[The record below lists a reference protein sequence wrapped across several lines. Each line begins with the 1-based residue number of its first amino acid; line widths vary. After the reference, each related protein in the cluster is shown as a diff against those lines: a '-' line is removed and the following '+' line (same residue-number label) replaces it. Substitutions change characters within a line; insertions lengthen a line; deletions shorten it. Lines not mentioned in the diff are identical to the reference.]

1 MENINYQ
8 LRSFTSAKRFSAA
21 EYSFLVSGVESH
33 INAFGVEEL
42 NFPSGVFDNFQALGT
57 KLKDLVRQ
65 SKVSTETA
73 KIQKIEEEIDDLLV
87 TIIGVIRST
96 MKSPVA
102 NKKEAST
109 ELYNAIGTYG
119 DAYRKAMRYKMGL
132 VDSLL
137 YDLAKPELSELVSAL
152 GLDNE
157 VESLTLK
164 HAQCKV
170 LMDSRSNAKVK
181 ISKDKTLNIR
191 KKIDELLEIM
201 VTCIRSLYYKT
212 PTDELGEL
220 ILSLNQLLAESET
233 NYNQRMAHTKKKEE
247 EEKETE
253 PSQPSSGGENLDP
266 PEEEGNTDN
275 SGNTEN
281 SDTSSPSVK

>member
-1 MENINYQ
+1 MTKKDFS

-21 EYSFLVSGVESH
+21 EYSFLVSGVEGQ
-33 INAFGVEEL
+33 INAFGVEGL
-42 NFPSGVFDNFQALGT
+42 DFPSGVFDNFQALGT

-65 SKVSTETA
+65 SKVSKETA

-87 TIIGVIRST
+87 AIIGVIRST

-109 ELYNAIGTYG
+109 ELYNAIGTYT
-119 DAYRKAMRYKMGL
+119 DAYRKAIRYKMGL

-152 GLDNE
+152 GLDTE

-181 ISKDKTLNIR
+181 ISRKKILDIR
-191 KKIDELLEIM
+191 KEIDELLEIM

-212 PTDELGEL
+212 PTEELAEL

-233 NYNQRMAHTKKKEE
+233 NYNQRMAHTKKKEDGE
-247 EEKETE
+247 EEEDAGNSDSSENSGDSETPE
-253 PSQPSSGGENLDP
+253 PSDSSEQ
-266 PEEEGNTDN
+266 
-275 SGNTEN
+275 
-281 SDTSSPSVK
+281 

>member
-1 MENINYQ
+1 MTKNDYS

-21 EYSFLVSGVESH
+21 EYSFLISGVEGQ
-33 INAFGVEEL
+33 INAFGVEGL
-42 NFPSGVFDNFQALGT
+42 DFPSGVFDNFQALGT

-65 SKVSTETA
+65 SKVSKETA

-87 TIIGVIRST
+87 AIIGVIRST

-109 ELYNAIGTYG
+109 ELYNAIGTYT
-119 DAYRKAMRYKMGL
+119 DAYRKAIRYKMGL

-152 GLDNE
+152 GLDTE

-181 ISKDKTLNIR
+181 ISRSKILDIR
-191 KKIDELLEIM
+191 KEIDELLEIM

-233 NYNQRMAHTKKKEE
+233 SYNQRMAHTKKKEDGE
-247 EEKETE
+247 EEEDAGNSDSSENPDDSEAPE
-253 PSQPSSGGENLDP
+253 PSDSSEQ
-266 PEEEGNTDN
+266 
-275 SGNTEN
+275 
-281 SDTSSPSVK
+281 

>member
-1 MENINYQ
+1 MTKNDYS

-21 EYSFLVSGVESH
+21 EYSFLISGVEGQ
-33 INAFGVEEL
+33 INAFGVEGL
-42 NFPSGVFDNFQALGT
+42 DFPSGVFDNFQALGT

-65 SKVSTETA
+65 SKVSKETA

-87 TIIGVIRST
+87 AIIGVIRST

-109 ELYNAIGTYG
+109 ELYNAIGTYT
-119 DAYRKAMRYKMGL
+119 DAYRKAIRYKMGL

-233 NYNQRMAHTKKKEE
+233 SYNQRMAHTKKKEDGE
-247 EEKETE
+247 EEEDAGNSDSSENSGDSEAPE
-253 PSQPSSGGENLDP
+253 PSDSSEQ
-266 PEEEGNTDN
+266 
-275 SGNTEN
+275 
-281 SDTSSPSVK
+281 

>member
-1 MENINYQ
+1 MTKKDFT

-21 EYSFLVSGVESH
+21 EYSFLISGVEGQ
-33 INAFGVEEL
+33 INAFGVEGL
-42 NFPSGVFDNFQALGT
+42 DFPSGVFDNFQALGT

-65 SKVSTETA
+65 SKVSKETA

-102 NKKEAST
+102 NKKEVST

-181 ISKDKTLNIR
+181 ISKDKTRSIR
-191 KKIDELLEIM
+191 KEIDQLLEIM

-233 NYNQRMAHTKKKEE
+233 SYNQRMAHTKKKEDGAE
-247 EEKETE
+247 EEDAGN
-253 PSQPSSGGENLDP
+253 SGSSE
-266 PEEEGNTDN
+266 N
-275 SGNTEN
+275 SGNSEAPEP
-281 SDTSSPSVK
+281 SDSAEQ

>member
-1 MENINYQ
+1 MKEKDFS

-21 EYSFLVSGVESH
+21 EYSFLISGVEGQ
-33 INAFGVEEL
+33 INAFGVEGL
-42 NFPSGVFDNFQALGT
+42 DFPSGVFDNFQALGT

-65 SKVSTETA
+65 SKVSKETA

-87 TIIGVIRST
+87 AIIGVIRST

-109 ELYNAIGTYG
+109 ELYNAIGTYT
-119 DAYRKAMRYKMGL
+119 DAYRKAIRYKMGL

-137 YDLAKPELSELVSAL
+137 YDLVKPELSELVSAL
-152 GLDNE
+152 GLDTE

-181 ISKDKTLNIR
+181 ISKDKTRNIR
-191 KKIDELLEIM
+191 KEIDELLEIM

-233 NYNQRMAHTKKKEE
+233 SYNQRMAHTKKKEDGE
-247 EEKETE
+247 EEEDAGNSDSSENSGDSEAPE
-253 PSQPSSGGENLDP
+253 PSDSSEQ
-266 PEEEGNTDN
+266 
-275 SGNTEN
+275 
-281 SDTSSPSVK
+281 

>member
-1 MENINYQ
+1 MKEKDFT

-21 EYSFLVSGVESH
+21 EYSFLISGVEGQ
-33 INAFGVEEL
+33 INAFGVEGL
-42 NFPSGVFDNFQALGT
+42 DFPSGVFDNFQALGT

-65 SKVSTETA
+65 SKVSKETA

-87 TIIGVIRST
+87 AIIGVIRST

-109 ELYNAIGTYG
+109 ELYNAIGTYT
-119 DAYRKAMRYKMGL
+119 DAYRKAIRYKMGL

-137 YDLAKPELSELVSAL
+137 YDLVKPELSELVSAL

-181 ISKDKTLNIR
+181 ISRKKILDIR
-191 KKIDELLEIM
+191 KEIDELLEIM

-233 NYNQRMAHTKKKEE
+233 NYNQRMAHTKKKEDGE
-247 EEKETE
+247 EEEDA
-253 PSQPSSGGENLDP
+253 G
-266 PEEEGNTDN
+266 N
-275 SGNTEN
+275 SGSSEN
-281 SDTSSPSVK
+281 SGDSEVPEASDSSEQ

>member
-1 MENINYQ
+1 MTKNDYS

-21 EYSFLVSGVESH
+21 EYSFLISGVEGQ
-33 INAFGVEEL
+33 INAFGVEGL
-42 NFPSGVFDNFQALGT
+42 DFPSGVFDNFQALGT

-65 SKVSTETA
+65 SKVSKETA

-87 TIIGVIRST
+87 AIIGVIRST

-109 ELYNAIGTYG
+109 ELYNAIGTYT
-119 DAYRKAMRYKMGL
+119 DAYRKAIRYKMGL

-181 ISKDKTLNIR
+181 ISRSKILDIR
-191 KKIDELLEIM
+191 KEIDELLEIM
-201 VTCIRSLYYKT
+201 VTCIRSLYYKA
-212 PTDELGEL
+212 PTDELAEL

-233 NYNQRMAHTKKKEE
+233 NYNQRMAHTKKKEDGE
-247 EEKETE
+247 EEEDAGNSDSSENSGDSEATE
-253 PSQPSSGGENLDP
+253 PSDSAEQ
-266 PEEEGNTDN
+266 
-275 SGNTEN
+275 
-281 SDTSSPSVK
+281 

>member
-1 MENINYQ
+1 MTKKDFT

-21 EYSFLVSGVESH
+21 EYSFLISGVEGQ

-42 NFPSGVFDNFQALGT
+42 DFPSGVFDNFQALGT

-65 SKVSTETA
+65 SKVSKETA

-102 NKKEAST
+102 NKKEVST

-181 ISKDKTLNIR
+181 ISKDKTRSIR
-191 KKIDELLEIM
+191 KEIDQLLEIM

-233 NYNQRMAHTKKKEE
+233 SYNQRMTHTKKKENGE
-247 EEKETE
+247 EEEDAGNSDSSENSGDSEATE
-253 PSQPSSGGENLDP
+253 PSDSS
-266 PEEEGNTDN
+266 EE
-275 SGNTEN
+275 
-281 SDTSSPSVK
+281 

>member
-42 NFPSGVFDNFQALGT
+42 DFPSGVFDNFQALGT

-65 SKVSTETA
+65 SKVSKETA

-87 TIIGVIRST
+87 AIIGVIRST
-96 MKSPVA
+96 MKSPVT
-102 NKKEAST
+102 NKKEVST
-109 ELYNAIGTYG
+109 ELYNAIGTYT
-119 DAYRKAMRYKMGL
+119 DAYRKAIRYKMGL

-181 ISKDKTLNIR
+181 ISRSKILDIR
-191 KKIDELLEIM
+191 KEIDELLEIM

-233 NYNQRMAHTKKKEE
+233 NYNQRMAHTKKKEDGE
-247 EEKETE
+247 EEEDAGNSDSSENSGDSEATE
-253 PSQPSSGGENLDP
+253 PSDSSEQ
-266 PEEEGNTDN
+266 
-275 SGNTEN
+275 
-281 SDTSSPSVK
+281 

>member
-1 MENINYQ
+1 MTETTVF

-21 EYSFLVSGVESH
+21 EYSFLISGVEGQ
-33 INAFGVEEL
+33 INAFGVEGL
-42 NFPSGVFDNFQALGT
+42 DFPSGVFDNFQALGT

-65 SKVSTETA
+65 SKVSKETA

-87 TIIGVIRST
+87 AIIGVIRST
-96 MKSPVA
+96 MKSPVT
-102 NKKEAST
+102 NKKEVST
-109 ELYNAIGTYG
+109 ELYNAIGTYT
-119 DAYRKAMRYKMGL
+119 DAYRKAIRYKMGL

-152 GLDNE
+152 GLDTE

-181 ISKDKTLNIR
+181 ISRKKILDIR
-191 KKIDELLEIM
+191 KEIDELLEIM

-233 NYNQRMAHTKKKEE
+233 NYNQRMAHTKKKEDA
-247 EEKETE
+247 EKEEDAGNSDSSENPGDSEAPE
-253 PSQPSSGGENLDP
+253 PSDSAEQ
-266 PEEEGNTDN
+266 
-275 SGNTEN
+275 
-281 SDTSSPSVK
+281 

>member
-1 MENINYQ
+1 MTKNDYS

-21 EYSFLVSGVESH
+21 EYSFLISGVEGQ

-42 NFPSGVFDNFQALGT
+42 DFPSGVFDNFQALGT

-65 SKVSTETA
+65 SKVSKETA

-87 TIIGVIRST
+87 AIIGVIRST
-96 MKSPVA
+96 IKSPVA

-109 ELYNAIGTYG
+109 ELYNAIGTYT
-119 DAYRKAMRYKMGL
+119 DAYRKAIRYKMGL

-152 GLDNE
+152 GLDTE

-181 ISKDKTLNIR
+181 ISRSKILDIR
-191 KKIDELLEIM
+191 KEIDELLEVM

-233 NYNQRMAHTKKKEE
+233 SYNQRMAHTKKKEDGE
-247 EEKETE
+247 EEEDAGNSDSSENSGDSETPE
-253 PSQPSSGGENLDP
+253 PSDSAEQ
-266 PEEEGNTDN
+266 
-275 SGNTEN
+275 
-281 SDTSSPSVK
+281 

>member
-42 NFPSGVFDNFQALGT
+42 DFPSGVFDNFQALGT

-65 SKVSTETA
+65 SKVSKETA

-87 TIIGVIRST
+87 AIIGVIRST

-181 ISKDKTLNIR
+181 ISKDKTRSIR
-191 KKIDELLEIM
+191 KEIDQLLEIM

-233 NYNQRMAHTKKKEE
+233 SYNQRMAHTKKKEDGE
-247 EEKETE
+247 EEENAGNSDSSENSGDSEATE
-253 PSQPSSGGENLDP
+253 PSEPSDES
-266 PEEEGNTDN
+266 EE
-275 SGNTEN
+275 
-281 SDTSSPSVK
+281 

>member
-21 EYSFLVSGVESH
+21 EYSFLISGVEGQ

-42 NFPSGVFDNFQALGT
+42 DFPSGVFDNFQALGT

-65 SKVSTETA
+65 SKVSKETA

-87 TIIGVIRST
+87 AIIGVIRST
-96 MKSPVA
+96 MKSPVS
-102 NKKEAST
+102 NKKEVST

-181 ISKDKTLNIR
+181 ISRKKILDIR
-191 KKIDELLEIM
+191 KEIDELLEIM

-233 NYNQRMAHTKKKEE
+233 SYNQRMAHTKKKEDGE
-247 EEKETE
+247 EEEDAGNSDSSENSGDSEAPE
-253 PSQPSSGGENLDP
+253 PSDSSEQ
-266 PEEEGNTDN
+266 
-275 SGNTEN
+275 
-281 SDTSSPSVK
+281 

>member
-42 NFPSGVFDNFQALGT
+42 DFPSGVFDNFQALGT

-87 TIIGVIRST
+87 AIIGVTRST
-96 MKSPVA
+96 LKSPVA

-152 GLDNE
+152 GLDTE

-181 ISKDKTLNIR
+181 ISRSKILDIR
-191 KKIDELLEIM
+191 KEIDELLEIM

-233 NYNQRMAHTKKKEE
+233 NYNQRMAHTKKKEDGE
-247 EEKETE
+247 EEEDAGNSDSSENSGDSEATE
-253 PSQPSSGGENLDP
+253 PSDSS
-266 PEEEGNTDN
+266 EE
-275 SGNTEN
+275 
-281 SDTSSPSVK
+281 

>member
-1 MENINYQ
+1 MTKNDYS

-21 EYSFLVSGVESH
+21 EYSFLISGVEGQ

-42 NFPSGVFDNFQALGT
+42 DFPSGVFDNFQALGT

-65 SKVSTETA
+65 SKVSKETA

-87 TIIGVIRST
+87 AIIGVIRST

-102 NKKEAST
+102 NKKEVST
-109 ELYNAIGTYG
+109 ELYNAIGTYT
-119 DAYRKAMRYKMGL
+119 DAYRKAIRYKMGL

-152 GLDNE
+152 GLDTE

-181 ISKDKTLNIR
+181 ISRSKILDIR
-191 KKIDELLEIM
+191 KEIDQLLEIM

-233 NYNQRMAHTKKKEE
+233 SYNQRMAHTKKKEDGE
-247 EEKETE
+247 EEEDAGNSDSSENPDDSEAPE
-253 PSQPSSGGENLDP
+253 PSDSS
-266 PEEEGNTDN
+266 EE
-275 SGNTEN
+275 
-281 SDTSSPSVK
+281 

>member
-1 MENINYQ
+1 MKENIFS

-21 EYSFLVSGVESH
+21 EYSFLISGVEGQ
-33 INAFGVEEL
+33 INAFGVEGL
-42 NFPSGVFDNFQALGT
+42 DFPSGVFDNFQALGT

-65 SKVSTETA
+65 SKVSKETA

-87 TIIGVIRST
+87 AIIGVIRST
-96 MKSPVA
+96 MKSPVT
-102 NKKEAST
+102 NKKEVST
-109 ELYNAIGTYG
+109 ELYNAIGTYT
-119 DAYRKAMRYKMGL
+119 DAYRKAIRYKMGL

-152 GLDNE
+152 GLETE

-181 ISKDKTLNIR
+181 ISRSKILDIR
-191 KKIDELLEIM
+191 KEIDQLLEIM
-201 VTCIRSLYYKT
+201 LTCIRSLYYKT

-233 NYNQRMAHTKKKEE
+233 SYNQRMAHTKKKEDGE
-247 EEKETE
+247 EEEDAGNSDSSENSGDSEVPE
-253 PSQPSSGGENLDP
+253 PSDSAEQ
-266 PEEEGNTDN
+266 
-275 SGNTEN
+275 
-281 SDTSSPSVK
+281 

>member
-1 MENINYQ
+1 MTKKDFS

-21 EYSFLVSGVESH
+21 EYSFLISGVEGQ
-33 INAFGVEEL
+33 INAFGVEGL
-42 NFPSGVFDNFQALGT
+42 DFPSGVFDNFQALGT

-65 SKVSTETA
+65 SKVSKETA

-87 TIIGVIRST
+87 AIIGVIRST

-102 NKKEAST
+102 NKKEVST

-181 ISKDKTLNIR
+181 ISKDKTRSIR
-191 KKIDELLEIM
+191 KEIDQLLEIM

-233 NYNQRMAHTKKKEE
+233 SYNQRMAHTKKKEDGE
-247 EEKETE
+247 EEEDAGNSDSSENSGDSEAPE
-253 PSQPSSGGENLDP
+253 PSDSSEQ
-266 PEEEGNTDN
+266 
-275 SGNTEN
+275 
-281 SDTSSPSVK
+281 

>member
-21 EYSFLVSGVESH
+21 EYSFLISGVEGQ
-33 INAFGVEEL
+33 INAFGVEGL
-42 NFPSGVFDNFQALGT
+42 DFPSGVFDNFQALGT

-65 SKVSTETA
+65 SKVSKETA

-87 TIIGVIRST
+87 AIIGVIRST

-137 YDLAKPELSELVSAL
+137 YDLAKPELTELVSAL

-164 HAQCKV
+164 HAQCRV

-181 ISKDKTLNIR
+181 ISKDKTRNIR
-191 KKIDELLEIM
+191 KEIDQLLEIM

-233 NYNQRMAHTKKKEE
+233 NYNQRMAHTKKKEDGE
-247 EEKETE
+247 EEEDAGNSDSSENSGDSEAPE
-253 PSQPSSGGENLDP
+253 PSDSAEQ
-266 PEEEGNTDN
+266 
-275 SGNTEN
+275 
-281 SDTSSPSVK
+281 

>member
-1 MENINYQ
+1 MTKKDFT

-21 EYSFLVSGVESH
+21 EYSFLISGVEGQ
-33 INAFGVEEL
+33 INAFGVEGL
-42 NFPSGVFDNFQALGT
+42 DFPSGVFDNFQALGT

-65 SKVSTETA
+65 SKVSKETA

-87 TIIGVIRST
+87 AIIGVIRST

-102 NKKEAST
+102 NKKEVST

-181 ISKDKTLNIR
+181 ISKDKTRSIR
-191 KKIDELLEIM
+191 KEIDQLLEIM

-233 NYNQRMAHTKKKEE
+233 NYNQRMAHTKKKEDGE
-247 EEKETE
+247 EEEDAGNSDSSENSGDSEATE
-253 PSQPSSGGENLDP
+253 PSDSS
-266 PEEEGNTDN
+266 EE
-275 SGNTEN
+275 
-281 SDTSSPSVK
+281 

>member
-1 MENINYQ
+1 MKENTCS

-21 EYSFLVSGVESH
+21 EYSFLVSGVEGQ
-33 INAFGVEEL
+33 INAFGVEGL
-42 NFPSGVFDNFQALGT
+42 DFPSGVFDNFQALGT

-65 SKVSTETA
+65 SKVSKETA

-87 TIIGVIRST
+87 AIIGVIRST

-109 ELYNAIGTYG
+109 ELYNAIGTYT
-119 DAYRKAMRYKMGL
+119 DAYRKAIRYKMGL

-137 YDLAKPELSELVSAL
+137 YDLVKPELSELVSAL

-157 VESLTLK
+157 IESLTLK

-181 ISKDKTLNIR
+181 VSRSKILDIR
-191 KKIDELLEIM
+191 KEIDELLEIM

-212 PTDELGEL
+212 PTDELAEL

-233 NYNQRMAHTKKKEE
+233 SYNQRMAHTKKKEDGE
-247 EEKETE
+247 EEEDAGNSDSSENSGDSEAPE
-253 PSQPSSGGENLDP
+253 PSDSAEQ
-266 PEEEGNTDN
+266 
-275 SGNTEN
+275 
-281 SDTSSPSVK
+281 

>member
-1 MENINYQ
+1 MKENTFS

-21 EYSFLVSGVESH
+21 EYSFLISGVEGQ
-33 INAFGVEEL
+33 INAFGVEGL
-42 NFPSGVFDNFQALGT
+42 DFPSGVFDNFQALGT

-65 SKVSTETA
+65 SKVSKETA
-73 KIQKIEEEIDDLLV
+73 KIQKIEEEIDGLLV
-87 TIIGVIRST
+87 AIIGVIRST
-96 MKSPVA
+96 MKSPVS

-109 ELYNAIGTYG
+109 ELYNAIGTYT
-119 DAYRKAMRYKMGL
+119 DAYRKAIRYKMGL

-181 ISKDKTLNIR
+181 ISR
-191 KKIDELLEIM
+191 KKILDIRKEIDQLLEIM

-233 NYNQRMAHTKKKEE
+233 NYNQRMAHTKKKENGAE
-247 EEKETE
+247 EE
-253 PSQPSSGGENLDP
+253 DA
-266 PEEEGNTDN
+266 
-275 SGNTEN
+275 EN
-281 SDTSSPSVK
+281 SDSSEDSGDSEAPESSDSSEQ

>member
-1 MENINYQ
+1 MKENTCS

-21 EYSFLVSGVESH
+21 EYSFLISGVEGQ
-33 INAFGVEEL
+33 INAFGVEGL
-42 NFPSGVFDNFQALGT
+42 DFPSGVFDNFQALGT

-65 SKVSTETA
+65 SKVSKETA

-87 TIIGVIRST
+87 AIIGVIRST

-109 ELYNAIGTYG
+109 ELYNAIGTYT
-119 DAYRKAMRYKMGL
+119 DAYRKAIRYKMGL

-137 YDLAKPELSELVSAL
+137 YDLVKPELSELVSAL

-181 ISKDKTLNIR
+181 ISRSKILDIR
-191 KKIDELLEIM
+191 KEIDQLLEIM

-233 NYNQRMAHTKKKEE
+233 NYNQRMAHTKKKEDGE
-247 EEKETE
+247 EEEDAENSDSSENSGDSEATE
-253 PSQPSSGGENLDP
+253 PSDSAEQ
-266 PEEEGNTDN
+266 
-275 SGNTEN
+275 
-281 SDTSSPSVK
+281 